1 MYSSDRKLIS
11 IQAEMA
17 QSHISNNNKMLF
29 HLPLAPIQVQSNNDE
44 KQKSN
49 NDTMDMVQQEQSV
62 QSLTDIVE
70 QQPCNINVYNDV
82 ENRHNDNSFLSE
94 FKYQLYKINLQH
106 GTSQQDVIEIYIK
119 KQSWKNISSQFEVK

>member
-1 MYSSDRKLIS
+1 M
-11 IQAEMA
+11 
-17 QSHISNNNKMLF
+17 
-29 HLPLAPIQVQSNNDE
+29 PLAPIQVQSNNDE

-82 ENRHNDNSFLSE
+82 ENRHNDNSFLLE

-106 GTSQQDVIEIYIK
+106 GTSQQEVIEIYIK